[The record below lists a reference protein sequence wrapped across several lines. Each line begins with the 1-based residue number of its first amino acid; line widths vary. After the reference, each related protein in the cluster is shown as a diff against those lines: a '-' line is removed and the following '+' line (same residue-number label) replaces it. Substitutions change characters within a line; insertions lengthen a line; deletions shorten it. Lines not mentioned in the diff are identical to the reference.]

1 MAEIM
6 FSFLSSSFP
15 WFWFV
20 WSRGLGWRKSQRKEL
35 LLYQLQTATLHSVPV
50 FGNTATMPRTRREHT
65 WKSSSSFRY
74 FELLCV
80 ATVEVKKSQI
90 C

>member
-1 MAEIM
+1 MAEII
-6 FSFLSSSFP
+6 FSSLSSSFP

-20 WSRGLGWRKSQRKEL
+20 WSRGLGWRESQRKEL
-35 LLYQLQTATLHSVPV
+35 LLYPLQIGILHSVPV
-50 FGNTATMPRTRREHT
+50 FGNTATMSRTLREHT
-65 WKSSSSFRY
+65 WISSSSFRY

-80 ATVEVKKSQI
+80 AAVEVKKSQI